1 MNNKKFS
8 LLVAVL
14 MLTAGIAS
22 LRWVVPVELSHWMS
36 HPEEPL
42 VGSDLAKMVM
52 WNNFYYG
59 AHEVWGTYSVKGDL
73 YIEETNNFNC
83 GKSPMSFRY
92 TFDGTNP
99 SRTRP
104 KRARKTNAKAGG
116 AYRAARLVLKKEALR
131 DDH

>member
-14 MLTAGIAS
+14 MLAMLVLQACAS
-22 LRWVVPVELSHWMS
+22 KPSANFPTGRFAN
-36 HPEEPL
+36 PEAPL
-42 VGSDLAKMVM
+42 EGFDFHEDGT

-92 TFDGTNP
+92 TFDGTNLHFELTEE
-99 SRTRP
+99 SKNDECEGRR
-104 KRARKTNAKAGG
+104 G
-116 AYRAARLVLKKEALR
+116 AFDGTTWVLVEE
-131 DDH
+131 